1 MAILKHLSSKS
12 ANYGKALEY
21 LIFQHDERNG
31 RPLRDENG
39 NRMLREEYYLDGM
52 NCDGS
57 LFFALYVLDP
67 IIFGN
72 EDSAFAF

>member
-1 MAILKHLSSKS
+1 MTIVAILKHLSSKN

-21 LIFQHDERNG
+21 LIFQHDEQSG

-52 NCDGS
+52 NCDPFS
-57 LFFALYVLDP
+57 FDK
-67 IIFGN
+67 
-72 EDSAFAF
+72 E

>member
-1 MAILKHLSSKS
+1 MNIVAILKHLSSKS

-21 LIFQHDERNG
+21 LIIQHDEHNG

-52 NCDGS
+52 NCDPFS
-57 LFFALYVLDP
+57 FDK
-67 IIFGN
+67 
-72 EDSAFAF
+72 E